1 MKLNDVKKFCENRK
15 INATFVRVG
24 AWFLASVPKAS
35 SADFILFIDFNG
47 VQHSQPCEVL
57 KNYHDIYLSLSG

>member
-15 INATFVRVG
+15 INAAFVRVG
-24 AWFLASVPKAS
+24 ARFMASIPKAS
-35 SADFILFIDFNG
+35 SDEFTLFLDFND